1 MAAMATGLRRT
12 PKQRR
17 STETRDAIVEAAARV
32 FAEVGLER
40 ATIARIAEVAGVSP
54 GSMYQYFASK
64 EALVIAI
71 LERETEVQ
79 KQMLVDLAGRL
90 GTEDVPALVRAF
102 VDESLR
108 QLESKR
114 ALNRVL
120 LQEVPRLAGF
130 GPSQSIDQASA
141 HSVRLLFELGR
152 ARLVPRDLDLAAML
166 VVRAFR
172 YSTIALLDE
181 PLPDDRREAFIDEL
195 SDLLLAYLLLPR
207 TWHRAE

>member
-1 MAAMATGLRRT
+1 MSEGARRT

-17 STETRDAIVEAAARV
+17 STETRGAIVEAAARV
-32 FAEVGLER
+32 FAELGLER

-64 EALVIAI
+64 DALIVAI
-71 LERETEVQ
+71 LERETETQ
-79 KQMLVDLAGRL
+79 QRMLIELASRL
-90 GTEDVPALVRAF
+90 GTEDLPALVRAF
-102 VDESLR
+102 VGESLV

-120 LQEVPRLAGF
+120 LHEVPRLSGLAI
-130 GPSQSIDQASA
+130 SHSIDVAA
-141 HSVRLLFELGR
+141 ARSVRLLFELGR
-152 ARLVPRDLDLAAML
+152 SRLVPRDLDLAALL

-172 YSTIALLDE
+172 YTTIALLEE
-181 PLPDDRREAFIDEL
+181 PLPDDRRAAFVDEL

-207 TWHRAE
+207 TWRGGVL